1 MAIEWRLALG
11 ALAIGLAL
19 VVAGLLQGCADG
31 DEPTDGAR
39 TNPTTRET
47 GPAAE
52 TPPLGN
58 RYDSSETLPSC
69 PDRTRRVNFDHA
81 TIVAGGSVVRLFYAT
96 SSSYVPCGFAAGDN
110 EAVMVLE
117 LRATNPRTALAD
129 LNGRCVDAVLRS
141 PAKEDLH
148 VMSTQPQRGLR
159 WSQEARAAEVGPDGD
174 CPDVRPIPRATI
186 DVD

>member
-1 MAIEWRLALG
+1 MTIEWRLALG
-11 ALAIGLAL
+11 ALAVGLAL

-31 DEPTDGAR
+31 DEPTDGAA
-39 TNPTTRET
+39 TNPASRDP

-52 TPPLGN
+52 TPASGD
-58 RYDSSETLPSC
+58 RYDSLETLPSC

-110 EAVMVLE
+110 QAVMVLE

-129 LNGRCVDAVLRS
+129 LNGRCADAVLRS
-141 PAKEDLH
+141 PVEKELR
-148 VMSTQPQRGLR
+148 VISTQPQRGPDMTR
-159 WSQEARAAEVGPDGD
+159 AARAAEVGSDGD
-174 CPDVRPIPRATI
+174 CPDVRPIPGATI